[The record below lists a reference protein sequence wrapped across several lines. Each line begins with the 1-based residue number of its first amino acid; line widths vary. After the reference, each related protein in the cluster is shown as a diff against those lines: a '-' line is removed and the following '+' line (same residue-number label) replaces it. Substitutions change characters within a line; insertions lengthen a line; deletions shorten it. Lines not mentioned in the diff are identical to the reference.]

1 MLISS
6 KESQLEIFLHPSD
19 PNENSKLHRKTH
31 VYSHFSEILK
41 NDSKDLFPFLRL
53 NLRQSKNEYRL
64 QTIAISLKLD
74 ERAARN
80 NVWRINGNENDYT
93 SLRYRKTSM
102 FIFRVISANLGIIF
116 YSFEIEFSNIS
127 YIVMFL

>member
-1 MLISS
+1 MKIQNYIE
-6 KESQLEIFLHPSD
+6 K
-19 PNENSKLHRKTH
+19 H